1 MSPLPL
7 TSHLK
12 CHSRCWGCCPTVWPG
27 SESERRKKKQ
37 VSNVCNKST
46 NSEKN
51 NCTKKTKGLKIE
63 SSDNYSWWLLFYT
76 LIIRLLFKKYFS
88 LISSYERQWGVK
100 SSVEFWWNYFLRL
113 TSDQVK
119 IKSSTV
125 TSVQF
130 SSVEAQT
137 LERRPLRPPAADKEK
152 TGRDSPL
159 WSLRGW
165 WFPSAVWEWPACGR
179 GHPPWRHGARGW
191 PVETPL
197 SESLCLQEEPPYN
210 TVTPIKKKQRTMH
223 CLILSCGPEF
233 WHRSIN
239 SLFILFLKI

>member
-1 MSPLPL
+1 M
-7 TSHLK
+7 
-12 CHSRCWGCCPTVWPG
+12 
-27 SESERRKKKQ
+27 
-37 VSNVCNKST
+37 
-46 NSEKN
+46 
-51 NCTKKTKGLKIE
+51 
-63 SSDNYSWWLLFYT
+63 
-76 LIIRLLFKKYFS
+76 LFKKYLP

-125 TSVQF
+125 SSVQF

-137 LERRPLRPPAADKEK
+137 LEHRPLCPPAADKEN

-179 GHPPWRHGARGW
+179 DHPPWRHGAGGW

-210 TVTPIKKKQRTMH
+210 TVTPIKKNNEH
-223 CLILSCGPEF
+223 CTVWSLVADQSF
-233 WHRSIN
+233 WHH
-239 SLFILFLKI
+239 